1 MRRRGSGLDA
11 AHHTQTSRVSG
22 TRGVTIRLSGWYQF
36 LAILPLAHRVRRAT
50 RAHLSHPA
58 PATKCGIFPADRNP
72 LSPELRLSDPR
83 PASTLCGCWQ
93 TEVAA
98 DAMVDSQATSTN
110 RTLDLGSA
118 HLRAEVSYVFTTRL
132 WGRNAGLMRLY
143 FKLDSARRSRSTI
156 SLRCSAYQ
164 RTMHA

>member
-1 MRRRGSGLDA
+1 MRPPSTTSPARASGIGRCVFSSGRAPEQLHLRRRGSGLDA

-22 TRGVTIRLSGWYQF
+22 TRGVTIRLSGWYKF

-118 HLRAEVSYVFTTRL
+118 HLRAEVSYGGVH
-132 WGRNAGLMRLY
+132 
-143 FKLDSARRSRSTI
+143 DS
-156 SLRCSAYQ
+156 
-164 RTMHA
+164 TMG